1 MVAEF
6 DARRS
11 DALATEHAKSLAADA
26 AVAGEYHSTR
36 SLVLHGGSSGSSSRG
51 SLADGDVGAGG
62 SRPRMTSQRSSLS
75 ATGSVQSL
83 NNVTSSLSLLN
94 MTSGHYAAGSLSSL
108 DSHDLDAESLRS
120 SSFGPRR
127 IQDLGSPPPGPDH
140 PASAPPIRARSSVS
154 LTTPRASA
162 ARLAA
167 AHASVTRSRSIM
179 QSASGTRVV
188 VGLRLLR
195 VHRCAD

>member
-36 SLVLHGGSSGSSSRG
+36 SLVLHGGSSGSVPRG
-51 SLADGDVGAGG
+51 TLDDAVDDSAGG

-140 PASAPPIRARSSVS
+140 PASAPPIRARSSLS
-154 LTTPRASA
+154 LATPHATA
-162 ARLAA
+162 ARIAA
-167 AHASVTRSRSIM
+167 ANASVNRSRSIM
-179 QSASGTRVV
+179 QSA
-188 VGLRLLR
+188 
-195 VHRCAD
+195 